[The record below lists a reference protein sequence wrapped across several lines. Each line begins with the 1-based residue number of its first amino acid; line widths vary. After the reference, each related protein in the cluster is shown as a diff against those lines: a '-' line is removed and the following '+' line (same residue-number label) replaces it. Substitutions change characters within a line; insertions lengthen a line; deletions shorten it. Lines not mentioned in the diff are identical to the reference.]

1 MNFRTIGLVIG
12 REYNTRVR
20 KKSFLILTFVVPI
33 LFAALCFLP
42 SLIML
47 NTKDKTKEVAV
58 VDRSGIVMPF
68 LENGQ
73 AANWYDYSDQDP
85 ETLKAEFDELGKD
98 ILVVVSPIDSEK
110 SVSVSTF
117 SKKPAGV
124 DFASALSS
132 RVSDAVE
139 DYRIKSYDIKG
150 LDEILSDVRANVHVQ
165 EFTLG
170 EDGKETIS
178 ESGIYTIISMV
189 LGMLIYMFVA
199 MFSAM
204 VMSSVIEEK
213 SSRVVEVLVSSVK
226 SIDLM
231 FGKIIGVALVALTQF
246 ALWIVL
252 TLAILGIGGVA
263 FGPKLM
269 DKAAASPEQMAQ
281 ISEMAGSGMS
291 IGGYHIE
298 DTIAMMQDGSLK
310 TILTTLSNIPWGQ
323 LLIAFLI
330 YFILGYLLYAS
341 MFAAVGS
348 AVENEAD
355 STQLQLPVTIPLI
368 IGFFIALMAMK
379 NPYSPV
385 VWWGSMIPFTSP
397 IVMLARIPYGVV
409 PVWELL
415 LSIGILV
422 VTFAFIAWASAKIY
436 RAGILIFGKKS
447 TWADLWKW
455 LKQK

>member
-1 MNFRTIGLVIG
+1 MNFKTIGLVIG

-33 LFAALCFLP
+33 LFAAMMVLP

-47 NTKDKTKEVAV
+47 NTKEKTKEVAV
-58 VDRSGIVMPF
+58 VDQSGIVMPF

-73 AANWYDYSDQDP
+73 AANWYDYSSEDP
-85 ETLKAEFDELGKD
+85 EEMKGRLDELGKD
-98 ILVVVSPIDSEK
+98 ILVVISPLDSVN
-110 SVSVSTF
+110 SVSVSTY
-117 SKKPAGV
+117 STKPAGV
-124 DFASALSS
+124 DFAESLSG

-139 DYRIKSYDIKG
+139 DYRIKSYNIKG
-150 LDEILSDVRANVHVQ
+150 LDEILSNVKARIHVQ

-178 ESGIYTIISMV
+178 ESGIFMIVSMV
-189 LGMLIYMFVA
+189 LGMLIYIFVA
-199 MFSAM
+199 MFSGM
-204 VMSSVIEEK
+204 VMGSVIEEK

-252 TLAILGIGGVA
+252 TFAIVGIGGAA
-263 FGPKLM
+263 FGPKLLQKM
-269 DKAAASPEQMAQ
+269 QGSNTMEQTAQMATMGTGFNM
-281 ISEMAGSGMS
+281 EEAV
-291 IGGYHIE
+291 
-298 DTIAMMQDGSLK
+298 AMMEDSGLK
-310 TILTTLSNIPWGQ
+310 TILTTLGNIHWGQ
-323 LLIAFLI
+323 LIIAFLV
-330 YFILGYLLYAS
+330 YFVLGYLLYAS
-341 MFAAVGS
+341 LFAAVGS
-348 AVENEAD
+348 AVENESD
-355 STQLQLPVTIPLI
+355 SQQLQLPITIPLI
-368 IGFFIALMAMK
+368 IGFFIALMAMR
-379 NPYSPV
+379 NPYSQV

-397 IVMLARIPYGVV
+397 IVMLARIPYGV
-409 PVWELL
+409 PGWELI
-415 LSIGILV
+415 LSIAILIA
-422 VTFAFIAWASAKIY
+422 TFALCAWASAKIY

>member
-1 MNFRTIGLVIG
+1 MNFKTIGLVIG

-33 LFAALCFLP
+33 LFAAMCFLP

-47 NTKDKTKEVAV
+47 NTKEKTKEVAV
-58 VDRSGIVMPF
+58 VDQSGIVLPF

-73 AANWYDYSDQDP
+73 AANWYDFSAEDP
-85 ETLKAEFDELGKD
+85 EELKGRLDELGQD
-98 ILVVVSPIDSEK
+98 ILVVISPLDEEN
-110 SVSVSTF
+110 SVSVATYST
-117 SKKPAGV
+117 KPAGV
-124 DFASALSS
+124 DFAENLSG

-139 DYRIKSYDIKG
+139 DYRIKSYNIKG
-150 LDEILSDVRANVHVQ
+150 LDEILSSVKARIHVQ

-178 ESGIYTIISMV
+178 ESGIFMIISMI

-199 MFSAM
+199 MFSGM

-252 TLAILGIGGVA
+252 TVAIVGIGGAA
-263 FGPKLM
+263 FGPKLLQKVQST
-269 DKAAASPEQMAQ
+269 DAIEQTAQMAT
-281 ISEMAGSGMS
+281 MGTGFHM
-291 IGGYHIE
+291 E
-298 DTIAMMQDGSLK
+298 DALAMMEDSSLK
-310 TILTTLSNIPWGQ
+310 TILTTLGNIHWGQ
-323 LLIAFLI
+323 LILAFLV
-330 YFILGYLLYAS
+330 YFILGYLLYS
-341 MFAAVGS
+341 SLFAAVGS
-348 AVENEAD
+348 AVENESD
-355 STQLQLPVTIPLI
+355 SQQLQLPITIPLI
-368 IGFFIALMAMK
+368 LGFFIALMAMR

-385 VWWGSMIPFTSP
+385 VFWGSMIPFTSP
-397 IVMLARIPYGVV
+397 IVMLARIPYGVAT
-409 PVWELL
+409 WELI
-415 LSIGILV
+415 LSIAILIA
-422 VTFAFIAWASAKIY
+422 TFAVCAWASAKIY

-447 TWADLWKW
+447 SWADLWKW

>member
-1 MNFRTIGLVIG
+1 MNFKTIGLVIG

-33 LFAALCFLP
+33 LFAAMCFLP

-47 NTKDKTKEVAV
+47 NTKEKTKEVAV
-58 VDRSGIVMPF
+58 VDQSGIVLPF

-73 AANWYDYSDQDP
+73 AANWYDFSAEDP
-85 ETLKAEFDELGKD
+85 EELKGRLDELGKD
-98 ILVVVSPIDSEK
+98 ILVVISPLDEEN
-110 SVSVSTF
+110 SVSVATYST
-117 SKKPAGV
+117 KPAGV
-124 DFASALSS
+124 DFAENLSG

-139 DYRIKSYDIKG
+139 DYRIKSYNIKG
-150 LDEILSDVRANVHVQ
+150 LDEILSSVKARIHVQ

-178 ESGIYTIISMV
+178 ESGIFMIISMV

-199 MFSAM
+199 MFSGM

-252 TLAILGIGGVA
+252 TVAIVGIGGAA
-263 FGPKLM
+263 FGPKLLQKVQGT
-269 DKAAASPEQMAQ
+269 DAIEQTAQMATMGTGFQ
-281 ISEMAGSGMS
+281 M
-291 IGGYHIE
+291 E
-298 DTIAMMQDGSLK
+298 DALAMMEDSSLK
-310 TILTTLSNIPWGQ
+310 TILTTLGNIHWGQ
-323 LLIAFLI
+323 LILAFLV
-330 YFILGYLLYAS
+330 YFILGYLLYS
-341 MFAAVGS
+341 SLFAAVGS
-348 AVENEAD
+348 AVENESD
-355 STQLQLPVTIPLI
+355 SQQLQLPITIPLI
-368 IGFFIALMAMK
+368 LGFFIALMAMR

-385 VWWGSMIPFTSP
+385 VFWGSMIPFTSP
-397 IVMLARIPYGVV
+397 IVMLARIPYGVAT
-409 PVWELL
+409 WELI
-415 LSIGILV
+415 LSIAILIA
-422 VTFAFIAWASAKIY
+422 TFAVCAWASAKIY

-447 TWADLWKW
+447 SWADLWKW

>member
-1 MNFRTIGLVIG
+1 MNFKTIGLVIG

-33 LFAALCFLP
+33 LFAAMMVLP

-47 NTKDKTKEVAV
+47 NTKEKTKEVAV
-58 VDRSGIVMPF
+58 VDQSGIVMPF

-73 AANWYDYSDQDP
+73 AANWYDYSTEDP
-85 ETLKAEFDELGKD
+85 EELKGRLDELGKD
-98 ILVVVSPIDSEK
+98 ILVVISPLDSAS
-110 SVSVSTF
+110 SVSVATYST
-117 SKKPAGV
+117 KPAGV
-124 DFASALSS
+124 DFAESLSG

-139 DYRIKSYDIKG
+139 DYRIKSYNIKG
-150 LDEILSDVRANVHVQ
+150 LDEILSNVKARIHVQ

-178 ESGIYTIISMV
+178 ESGIFMIISMV
-189 LGMLIYMFVA
+189 LGMLIYIFVA
-199 MFSAM
+199 MFSGM
-204 VMSSVIEEK
+204 VMGSVIEEK

-252 TLAILGIGGVA
+252 TFAIVGIGGAA
-263 FGPKLM
+263 FGPKLLQKM
-269 DKAAASPEQMAQ
+269 QGSDAMEQTAQMAAMGTGFNIQ
-281 ISEMAGSGMS
+281 DAVATMEDSG
-291 IGGYHIE
+291 
-298 DTIAMMQDGSLK
+298 LK
-310 TILTTLSNIPWGQ
+310 TILTTLGNIHWGQ
-323 LLIAFLI
+323 LIIAFLV
-330 YFILGYLLYAS
+330 YFVLGYLLYAS
-341 MFAAVGS
+341 LFAAVGS
-348 AVENEAD
+348 AVENESD
-355 STQLQLPVTIPLI
+355 SQQLQLPITIPLI
-368 IGFFIALMAMK
+368 IGFFIALMAMR
-379 NPYSPV
+379 NPYSQV

-397 IVMLARIPYGVV
+397 IVMLARIPYGV
-409 PVWELL
+409 PGWELI
-415 LSIGILV
+415 LSVAILIA
-422 VTFAFIAWASAKIY
+422 TFALCAWASAKIY

>member
-20 KKSFLILTFVVPI
+20 KKSFLVLTFVVPV

-42 SLIML
+42 SIIML
-47 NTKDKTKEVAV
+47 NTKEKTKEVAV
-58 VDRSGIVMPF
+58 IDRSGIVLPF
-68 LENGQ
+68 LQNGE
-73 AANWYDYSDQDP
+73 AANWYDYSSQDP
-85 ETLKAEFDELGKD
+85 EEMKGRLEELGKD
-98 ILVVVSPIDSEK
+98 ILVVVSPIDSAK

-117 SKKPAGV
+117 SRKPAGV
-124 DFASALSS
+124 DFAENLSG

-139 DYRIKSYDIKG
+139 DYRIKSYDISG
-150 LDEILSDVRANVHVQ
+150 LEDILSSVRAKVHVQ

-170 EDGKETIS
+170 EDGRETIS
-178 ESGIYTIISMV
+178 ESGIYMIVSMV

-199 MFSAM
+199 LFSGM

-252 TLAILGIGGVA
+252 TLAIVGIGGAA
-263 FGPKLM
+263 FGPRMLQKAQGSM
-269 DKAAASPEQMAQ
+269 DASQVAEMAAAGTGFHM
-281 ISEMAGSGMS
+281 
-291 IGGYHIE
+291 E
-298 DTIAMMQDGSLK
+298 DAIATMQDGGLK
-310 TILTTLSNIPWGQ
+310 TVLTTLGNIPWAQ
-323 LLIAFLI
+323 LILAFVV
-330 YFILGYLLYAS
+330 YFLLGYLLYAS
-341 MFAAVGS
+341 LFAAVGS

-355 STQLQLPVTIPLI
+355 SNQLQLPVTIPLL
-368 IGFFIALMAMK
+368 IGFFIALMAMR
-379 NPYSPV
+379 NPYSQV

-397 IVMLARIPYGVV
+397 IVMLARIPYGV
-409 PVWELL
+409 PIWELL
-415 LSIGILV
+415 VSIAVLV
-422 VTFAFIAWASAKIY
+422 ATFALCAWASAKIY
-436 RAGILIFGKKS
+436 RAGILVFGKKS

>member
-1 MNFRTIGLVIG
+1 MNFKTIGLVIG

-33 LFAALCFLP
+33 LFAAMCFLP

-47 NTKDKTKEVAV
+47 NTKEKTKEVAV
-58 VDRSGIVMPF
+58 VDQSGIVMPF

-73 AANWYDYSDQDP
+73 AANWYDFSTEDP
-85 ETLKAEFDELGKD
+85 EELKGRLDELGKD
-98 ILVVVSPIDSEK
+98 ILVVISPLDSVN
-110 SVSVSTF
+110 SVSVSTY
-117 SKKPAGV
+117 STKPAGV
-124 DFASALSS
+124 DFAESLSG

-150 LDEILSDVRANVHVQ
+150 LDKILSDVKARIHVQ

-178 ESGIYTIISMV
+178 ESGIFMIISMV
-189 LGMLIYMFVA
+189 LGMLIYMFIA
-199 MFSAM
+199 MFSGM
-204 VMSSVIEEK
+204 VMGSVIEEK

-252 TLAILGIGGVA
+252 TFAIVGIGGAA
-263 FGPKLM
+263 FGPKLLQKM
-269 DKAAASPEQMAQ
+269 QGSNTMEQTAQMATMGTGFNM
-281 ISEMAGSGMS
+281 EEAV
-291 IGGYHIE
+291 
-298 DTIAMMQDGSLK
+298 AMMEDSGLK
-310 TILTTLSNIPWGQ
+310 TILTTLGNIHWGQ
-323 LLIAFLI
+323 LIIAFLV
-330 YFILGYLLYAS
+330 YFVLGYLLYAS
-341 MFAAVGS
+341 LFAAVGS
-348 AVENEAD
+348 AVENESD
-355 STQLQLPVTIPLI
+355 SQQLQLPITIPLI
-368 IGFFIALMAMK
+368 IGFFIALMAMR
-379 NPYSPV
+379 NPYSQV

-397 IVMLARIPYGVV
+397 IVMLARIPYGV
-409 PVWELL
+409 PGWELI
-415 LSIGILV
+415 LSIAILIA
-422 VTFAFIAWASAKIY
+422 TFALCAWASAKIY

>member
-1 MNFRTIGLVIG
+1 MNFKTIGLVIG

-20 KKSFLILTFVVPI
+20 KKSFLILTFVVPV
-33 LFAALCFLP
+33 LFAAMCFLP

-47 NTKDKTKEVAV
+47 NTKEKTKEVAV
-58 VDRSGIVMPF
+58 VDQSGIVLPF

-73 AANWYDYSDQDP
+73 AANWYDFSSEDP
-85 ETLKAEFDELGKD
+85 EELKGRLDELGKD
-98 ILVVVSPIDSEK
+98 ILVVISPLDEEN
-110 SVSVSTF
+110 SVSVATYST
-117 SKKPAGV
+117 KPAGV
-124 DFASALSS
+124 DFAENLSG

-150 LDEILSDVRANVHVQ
+150 LDEILSSVKARIHVQ

-178 ESGIYTIISMV
+178 ESGIFMIISMV

-199 MFSAM
+199 MFSGM

-252 TLAILGIGGVA
+252 TVAIVGIGGAA
-263 FGPKLM
+263 FGPKLLQKVQGT
-269 DKAAASPEQMAQ
+269 DAIEQTAQMAT
-281 ISEMAGSGMS
+281 MGTGFHM
-291 IGGYHIE
+291 E
-298 DTIAMMQDGSLK
+298 DALAMMEDSSLK
-310 TILTTLSNIPWGQ
+310 TILTTLGNIHWGQ
-323 LLIAFLI
+323 LILAFLV
-330 YFILGYLLYAS
+330 YFILGYLLYS
-341 MFAAVGS
+341 SLFAAVGS
-348 AVENEAD
+348 AVENESD
-355 STQLQLPVTIPLI
+355 SQQLQLPITIPLI
-368 IGFFIALMAMK
+368 IGFFIALMAMR
-379 NPYSPV
+379 NPYSQV

-397 IVMLARIPYGVV
+397 IVMLARIPYGV
-409 PVWELL
+409 PTWEII
-415 LSIGILV
+415 LSAAILIA
-422 VTFAFIAWASAKIY
+422 TFALCAWASAKIY

-447 TWADLWKW
+447 SWADLWKW

>member
-1 MNFRTIGLVIG
+1 MNFKTIGLVIG

-33 LFAALCFLP
+33 LFAAMCFLP

-47 NTKDKTKEVAV
+47 NTKEKTKEVAV
-58 VDRSGIVMPF
+58 VDQSGIVMPF

-73 AANWYDYSDQDP
+73 AANWYDFSTEDP
-85 ETLKAEFDELGKD
+85 EELKGRLDELGKD
-98 ILVVVSPIDSEK
+98 ILVVISPLDSVN
-110 SVSVSTF
+110 SVSVSTY
-117 SKKPAGV
+117 STKPAGV
-124 DFASALSS
+124 DFAESLSG

-150 LDEILSDVRANVHVQ
+150 LDKILSDVKARIHVQ

-178 ESGIYTIISMV
+178 ESGIFMIISMV
-189 LGMLIYMFVA
+189 LGMLIYMFIA
-199 MFSAM
+199 MFSGM
-204 VMSSVIEEK
+204 VMGSVIEEK

-252 TLAILGIGGVA
+252 TFAIVGIGGAA
-263 FGPKLM
+263 FGPKLLQKM
-269 DKAAASPEQMAQ
+269 QGSNTMEQTAQMATMGTGFNM
-281 ISEMAGSGMS
+281 E
-291 IGGYHIE
+291 E
-298 DTIAMMQDGSLK
+298 TVAMMEDSGLK
-310 TILTTLSNIPWGQ
+310 TILTTLGNIHWGQ
-323 LLIAFLI
+323 LILAFLV
-330 YFILGYLLYAS
+330 YFVLGYLLYAS
-341 MFAAVGS
+341 LFAAVGS
-348 AVENEAD
+348 AVENESD
-355 STQLQLPVTIPLI
+355 SQQLQLPITIPLI
-368 IGFFIALMAMK
+368 IGFFIALMAMR
-379 NPYSPV
+379 NPYSQV

-397 IVMLARIPYGVV
+397 IVMLARIPYGV
-409 PVWELL
+409 PGWELI
-415 LSIGILV
+415 LSIAILIA
-422 VTFAFIAWASAKIY
+422 TFALCAWASAKIY

>member
-1 MNFRTIGLVIG
+1 MNFKTIGLVIG

-33 LFAALCFLP
+33 LFAAMMVLP

-47 NTKDKTKEVAV
+47 NTKEKTKEVAV
-58 VDRSGIVMPF
+58 VDQSGIVMPF

-73 AANWYDYSDQDP
+73 AANWYDYSTEDP
-85 ETLKAEFDELGKD
+85 EELKGRLDELGKD
-98 ILVVVSPIDSEK
+98 ILVVISPLDSAS
-110 SVSVSTF
+110 SVSVATYST
-117 SKKPAGV
+117 KPAGV
-124 DFASALSS
+124 DFAESLSG

-139 DYRIKSYDIKG
+139 DYRIKSYNIKG
-150 LDEILSDVRANVHVQ
+150 LDEILSNVKARIHVQ

-178 ESGIYTIISMV
+178 ESGIFMIVSMV
-189 LGMLIYMFVA
+189 LGMLIYIFVA
-199 MFSAM
+199 MFSGM
-204 VMSSVIEEK
+204 VMGSVIEEK

-252 TLAILGIGGVA
+252 TLAIVGIGGAA
-263 FGPKLM
+263 FGPKLLQKM
-269 DKAAASPEQMAQ
+269 QGSDAMEQTAQMAAMGTGFNIQ
-281 ISEMAGSGMS
+281 DAVATM
-291 IGGYHIE
+291 E
-298 DTIAMMQDGSLK
+298 DSSLK
-310 TILTTLSNIPWGQ
+310 TILTTLGNIHWGQ
-323 LLIAFLI
+323 LIIAFLV
-330 YFILGYLLYAS
+330 YFVLGYLLYAS
-341 MFAAVGS
+341 LFAAVGS
-348 AVENEAD
+348 AVENESD
-355 STQLQLPVTIPLI
+355 SQQLQLPITIPLI
-368 IGFFIALMAMK
+368 IGFFIALMAMR
-379 NPYSPV
+379 NPYSQV

-397 IVMLARIPYGVV
+397 IVMLARIPYGV
-409 PVWELL
+409 PGWELI
-415 LSIGILV
+415 LSVAILIA
-422 VTFAFIAWASAKIY
+422 TFALCAWASAKIY

>member
-1 MNFRTIGLVIG
+1 MNFKTIGLVIG

-33 LFAALCFLP
+33 LFAAMMVLP

-47 NTKDKTKEVAV
+47 NTKEKTKEVAV
-58 VDRSGIVMPF
+58 VDQSGIVMPF

-73 AANWYDYSDQDP
+73 AANWYDYSTEDP
-85 ETLKAEFDELGKD
+85 EELKGRLDELGKD
-98 ILVVVSPIDSEK
+98 ILVVISPLDSAS
-110 SVSVSTF
+110 SVSVATYST
-117 SKKPAGV
+117 KPAGV
-124 DFASALSS
+124 DFAESLSG

-139 DYRIKSYDIKG
+139 DYRIKSYNIKG
-150 LDEILSDVRANVHVQ
+150 LDEILSNVKARIHVQ

-178 ESGIYTIISMV
+178 ESGIFMIISMV
-189 LGMLIYMFVA
+189 LGMLIYIFVA
-199 MFSAM
+199 MFSGM
-204 VMSSVIEEK
+204 VMGSVIEEK

-252 TLAILGIGGVA
+252 TLAIVGIGGAA
-263 FGPKLM
+263 FGPKLLQKM
-269 DKAAASPEQMAQ
+269 QGSDAMEQTAQMAAMGTGFNIQ
-281 ISEMAGSGMS
+281 DAVATMEDSG
-291 IGGYHIE
+291 
-298 DTIAMMQDGSLK
+298 LK
-310 TILTTLSNIPWGQ
+310 TILTTLGNIHWGQ
-323 LLIAFLI
+323 LILAFLV
-330 YFILGYLLYAS
+330 YFVLGYLLYS
-341 MFAAVGS
+341 SLFAAVGS
-348 AVENEAD
+348 AVENESD
-355 STQLQLPVTIPLI
+355 SQQLQLPITIPLV
-368 IGFFIALMAMK
+368 IGFFIALMAMR
-379 NPYSPV
+379 NPYSQV

-397 IVMLARIPYGVV
+397 IVMLARIPYGV
-409 PVWELL
+409 PGWELI
-415 LSIGILV
+415 LSIAILIA
-422 VTFAFIAWASAKIY
+422 TFALCAWASAKIY

>member
-1 MNFRTIGLVIG
+1 MNFKTIGLVIG

-33 LFAALCFLP
+33 LFAAMMVLP

-47 NTKDKTKEVAV
+47 NTKEKTKEVAV
-58 VDRSGIVMPF
+58 VDQSGIVMPF

-73 AANWYDYSDQDP
+73 AANWYDYSTEDP
-85 ETLKAEFDELGKD
+85 EELKGRLDELGKD
-98 ILVVVSPIDSEK
+98 ILVVISPLDSAS
-110 SVSVSTF
+110 SVSVATYST
-117 SKKPAGV
+117 KPAGV
-124 DFASALSS
+124 DFAESLSG

-139 DYRIKSYDIKG
+139 DYRIKSYNIKG
-150 LDEILSDVRANVHVQ
+150 LDEILSNVKARIHVQ

-178 ESGIYTIISMV
+178 ESGIFMIISMV
-189 LGMLIYMFVA
+189 LGMLIYIFVA
-199 MFSAM
+199 MFSGM
-204 VMSSVIEEK
+204 VMGSVIEEK

-252 TLAILGIGGVA
+252 TLAIVGIGGAA
-263 FGPKLM
+263 FGPKLLQKM
-269 DKAAASPEQMAQ
+269 QGSDAMEQTAQMAAMGTGFNIQ
-281 ISEMAGSGMS
+281 DAVATMEDSG
-291 IGGYHIE
+291 
-298 DTIAMMQDGSLK
+298 LK
-310 TILTTLSNIPWGQ
+310 TILTTLGNIHWGQ
-323 LLIAFLI
+323 LIIAFLV
-330 YFILGYLLYAS
+330 YFVLGYLLYAS
-341 MFAAVGS
+341 LFAAVGS
-348 AVENEAD
+348 AVENESD
-355 STQLQLPVTIPLI
+355 SQQLQLPITIPLI
-368 IGFFIALMAMK
+368 IGFFIALMAMR
-379 NPYSPV
+379 NPYSQV

-397 IVMLARIPYGVV
+397 IVMLARIPYGV
-409 PVWELL
+409 PGWELI
-415 LSIGILV
+415 LSVAILIA
-422 VTFAFIAWASAKIY
+422 TFALCAWASAKIY

>member
-1 MNFRTIGLVIG
+1 MNFKTIGLVIG

-33 LFAALCFLP
+33 LFAAMMVLP

-47 NTKDKTKEVAV
+47 NTKEKTKEVAV
-58 VDRSGIVMPF
+58 VDQSGIVMPF

-73 AANWYDYSDQDP
+73 AANWYDYSTEDP
-85 ETLKAEFDELGKD
+85 EELKGRLDELGKD
-98 ILVVVSPIDSEK
+98 ILVVISPLDSAS
-110 SVSVSTF
+110 SVSVATYST
-117 SKKPAGV
+117 KPAGV
-124 DFASALSS
+124 DFAESLSG

-139 DYRIKSYDIKG
+139 DYRIKSYNIKG
-150 LDEILSDVRANVHVQ
+150 LDEILSNVKARIHVQ

-178 ESGIYTIISMV
+178 ESGIFMIVSMV
-189 LGMLIYMFVA
+189 LGMLIYIFVA
-199 MFSAM
+199 MFSGM
-204 VMSSVIEEK
+204 VMGSVIEEK

-252 TLAILGIGGVA
+252 TFAIVGIGGAA
-263 FGPKLM
+263 FGPKLLQKM
-269 DKAAASPEQMAQ
+269 QGSDAMEQTAQMAAMGTGFNIQ
-281 ISEMAGSGMS
+281 DAVATM
-291 IGGYHIE
+291 E
-298 DTIAMMQDGSLK
+298 DSSLK
-310 TILTTLSNIPWGQ
+310 TILTTLGNIHWGQ
-323 LLIAFLI
+323 LILAFLV
-330 YFILGYLLYAS
+330 YFVLGYLLYS
-341 MFAAVGS
+341 SLFAAVGS
-348 AVENEAD
+348 AVENESD
-355 STQLQLPVTIPLI
+355 SQQLQLPITIPLV
-368 IGFFIALMAMK
+368 IGFFIALMAMR
-379 NPYSPV
+379 NPYSQV

-397 IVMLARIPYGVV
+397 IVMLARIPYGV
-409 PVWELL
+409 PGWELL
-415 LSIGILV
+415 LSVAILIA
-422 VTFAFIAWASAKIY
+422 TFALCAWASAKIY

>member
-1 MNFRTIGLVIG
+1 MNFKTIGLVIG

-33 LFAALCFLP
+33 LFAAMMVLP

-47 NTKDKTKEVAV
+47 NTKEKTKEVAV
-58 VDRSGIVMPF
+58 VDQSGIVMPF

-73 AANWYDYSDQDP
+73 AANWYDYSSEDP
-85 ETLKAEFDELGKD
+85 EEMKGRLDELGKD
-98 ILVVVSPIDSEK
+98 ILVVISPLDSVN
-110 SVSVSTF
+110 SVSVSTY
-117 SKKPAGV
+117 STKPAGV
-124 DFASALSS
+124 DFAESLSG

-139 DYRIKSYDIKG
+139 DYRIKSYNIKG
-150 LDEILSDVRANVHVQ
+150 LDEILSNVKARIHVQ

-178 ESGIYTIISMV
+178 ESGIFMIVSMV
-189 LGMLIYMFVA
+189 LGMLIYIFVA
-199 MFSAM
+199 MFSGM
-204 VMSSVIEEK
+204 VMGSVIEEK

-252 TLAILGIGGVA
+252 TFAIVGIGGAA
-263 FGPKLM
+263 FGPKLLQKM
-269 DKAAASPEQMAQ
+269 QGGDAMEQTAQMAAMGTGFNIQ
-281 ISEMAGSGMS
+281 DAVATMEDSG
-291 IGGYHIE
+291 
-298 DTIAMMQDGSLK
+298 LK
-310 TILTTLSNIPWGQ
+310 TILTTLGNIHWGQ
-323 LLIAFLI
+323 LIIAFLV
-330 YFILGYLLYAS
+330 YFVLGYLLYAS
-341 MFAAVGS
+341 LFAAVGS
-348 AVENEAD
+348 AVENESD
-355 STQLQLPVTIPLI
+355 SQQLQLPITIPLI
-368 IGFFIALMAMK
+368 IGFFIALMAMR
-379 NPYSPV
+379 NPYSQV

-397 IVMLARIPYGVV
+397 IVMLARIPYGV
-409 PVWELL
+409 PGWEII
-415 LSIGILV
+415 LSIAILIA
-422 VTFAFIAWASAKIY
+422 TFALCAWASAKIY

>member
-1 MNFRTIGLVIG
+1 MNFKTIGLVIG

-33 LFAALCFLP
+33 LFAAMCFLP

-47 NTKDKTKEVAV
+47 NTKEKTKEVAV
-58 VDRSGIVMPF
+58 VDQSGIVLPF

-73 AANWYDYSDQDP
+73 AANWYDFSAEDP
-85 ETLKAEFDELGKD
+85 EELKGRLDELGKD
-98 ILVVVSPIDSEK
+98 ILVVISPLDEEN
-110 SVSVSTF
+110 SVSVATYST
-117 SKKPAGV
+117 KPAGV
-124 DFASALSS
+124 DFAENLSG

-139 DYRIKSYDIKG
+139 DYRIKSYNIKG
-150 LDEILSDVRANVHVQ
+150 LDEILSSVKARIHVQ

-178 ESGIYTIISMV
+178 ESGIFMIISMI

-199 MFSAM
+199 MFSGM

-252 TLAILGIGGVA
+252 TVAIVGIGGAA
-263 FGPKLM
+263 FGPKLLQKVQST
-269 DKAAASPEQMAQ
+269 DAIEQTAQMAT
-281 ISEMAGSGMS
+281 MGTGFHM
-291 IGGYHIE
+291 E
-298 DTIAMMQDGSLK
+298 DALAMMEDSSLK
-310 TILTTLSNIPWGQ
+310 TILTTLGNIHWGQ
-323 LLIAFLI
+323 LILAFLV
-330 YFILGYLLYAS
+330 YFILGYLLYS
-341 MFAAVGS
+341 SLFAAVGS
-348 AVENEAD
+348 AVENESD
-355 STQLQLPVTIPLI
+355 SQQLQLPITIPLI
-368 IGFFIALMAMK
+368 LGFFIALMAMR

-385 VWWGSMIPFTSP
+385 VFWGSMIPFTSP
-397 IVMLARIPYGVV
+397 IVMLARIPYGVAT
-409 PVWELL
+409 WELI
-415 LSIGILV
+415 LSIAILIA
-422 VTFAFIAWASAKIY
+422 TFAVCAWASAKIY

-447 TWADLWKW
+447 SWADLWKW

>member
-1 MNFRTIGLVIG
+1 MNFKTIGLVIG

-33 LFAALCFLP
+33 LFAAMMVLP

-47 NTKDKTKEVAV
+47 NTKEKTKEVAV
-58 VDRSGIVMPF
+58 VDQSGIVMPF

-73 AANWYDYSDQDP
+73 AANWYDYSSEDP
-85 ETLKAEFDELGKD
+85 EEMKGRLDELGKD
-98 ILVVVSPIDSEK
+98 ILVVISPLDSVN
-110 SVSVSTF
+110 SVSVSTY
-117 SKKPAGV
+117 STKPAGV
-124 DFASALSS
+124 DFAESLSG

-139 DYRIKSYDIKG
+139 DYRIKSYNIKG
-150 LDEILSDVRANVHVQ
+150 LDEILSNVKARIHVQ

-178 ESGIYTIISMV
+178 ESGIFMIVSMV
-189 LGMLIYMFVA
+189 LGMLIYIFVA
-199 MFSAM
+199 MFSGM
-204 VMSSVIEEK
+204 VMGSVIEEK

-252 TLAILGIGGVA
+252 TFAIVGIGGAA
-263 FGPKLM
+263 FGPKLLQKM
-269 DKAAASPEQMAQ
+269 QGSNAMEQTAQMAT
-281 ISEMAGSGMS
+281 MGTGFHM
-291 IGGYHIE
+291 E
-298 DTIAMMQDGSLK
+298 DAIAMMEDSSLK
-310 TILTTLSNIPWGQ
+310 TILTTLGNIHWGQ
-323 LLIAFLI
+323 LILAFLV
-330 YFILGYLLYAS
+330 YFVLGYLLYS
-341 MFAAVGS
+341 SLFAAVGS
-348 AVENEAD
+348 AVENESD
-355 STQLQLPVTIPLI
+355 SQQLQLPITIPLV
-368 IGFFIALMAMK
+368 IGFFIAIMAMR
-379 NPYSPV
+379 NPYSQV

-397 IVMLARIPYGVV
+397 IVMLARIPYGV
-409 PVWELL
+409 PGWELI
-415 LSIGILV
+415 LSIAILIA
-422 VTFAFIAWASAKIY
+422 TFALCAWASAKIY

>member
-1 MNFRTIGLVIG
+1 MNFKTIGLVIG

-33 LFAALCFLP
+33 LFAAMCFLP

-47 NTKDKTKEVAV
+47 NTKEKTKEVAV
-58 VDRSGIVMPF
+58 VDQSGIVLPF

-73 AANWYDYSDQDP
+73 AANWYDFSAEDP
-85 ETLKAEFDELGKD
+85 EELKGRLDELGKD
-98 ILVVVSPIDSEK
+98 ILVVISPLDEEN
-110 SVSVSTF
+110 SVSVATYST
-117 SKKPAGV
+117 KPAGV
-124 DFASALSS
+124 DFAENLSG

-150 LDEILSDVRANVHVQ
+150 LDEILSSVKARIHVQ

-178 ESGIYTIISMV
+178 ESGIFMIISMV

-199 MFSAM
+199 MFSGM

-252 TLAILGIGGVA
+252 TVAIVGIGGAA
-263 FGPKLM
+263 FGPKLLQKVQGT
-269 DKAAASPEQMAQ
+269 DAIEQTAQMAT
-281 ISEMAGSGMS
+281 MGTGFHM
-291 IGGYHIE
+291 E
-298 DTIAMMQDGSLK
+298 DALAMMEDSSLK
-310 TILTTLSNIPWGQ
+310 TILTTLGNIHWGQ
-323 LLIAFLI
+323 LILAFLV
-330 YFILGYLLYAS
+330 YFILGYLLYS
-341 MFAAVGS
+341 SLFAAVGS
-348 AVENEAD
+348 AVENESD
-355 STQLQLPVTIPLI
+355 SQQLQLPITIPLI
-368 IGFFIALMAMK
+368 LGFFIALMAMR

-385 VWWGSMIPFTSP
+385 VFWGSMIPFTSP
-397 IVMLARIPYGVV
+397 IVMLARIPYGVAT
-409 PVWELL
+409 WELI
-415 LSIGILV
+415 LSIAILIA
-422 VTFAFIAWASAKIY
+422 TFAVCAWASAKIY

-447 TWADLWKW
+447 SWADLWKW

>member
-1 MNFRTIGLVIG
+1 MNLRTIGLVIG

-20 KKSFLILTFVVPI
+20 KKSFLVLTFVVPI

-42 SLIML
+42 TIIMMH
-47 NTKDKTKEVAV
+47 TKEQTKEVAV
-58 VDRSGIVMPF
+58 VDRSGIVLPF
-68 LENGQ
+68 LENGE
-73 AANWYDYSDQDP
+73 AANYYDFSSSDPDS
-85 ETLKAEFDELGKD
+85 LKNQLDAIGKD
-98 ILVVVSPIDSEK
+98 ILVVVSPLDSTA
-110 SVSVSTF
+110 SVTVQTF

-124 DFASALSS
+124 DFAENLANRAS
-132 RVSDAVE
+132 RAVE
-139 DYRIKSYDIKG
+139 DYRIKSYGIEG
-150 LDEILSDVRANVHVQ
+150 LDKIMEDVKAKISVR
-165 EFTLG
+165 EYSLG
-170 EDGKETIS
+170 EDGKETVS
-178 ESGIYTIISMV
+178 ESGIYMIISMV
-189 LGMLIYMFVA
+189 LGMLIYMFIA
-199 MFSAM
+199 MFSGM

-252 TLAILGIGGVA
+252 TAAIVGIGGAA
-263 FGPKLM
+263 FGPRLLQGM
-269 DKAAASPEQMAQ
+269 QGDAASQMT
-281 ISEMAGSGMS
+281 EMAVSGTGFHM
-291 IGGYHIE
+291 
-298 DTIAMMQDGSLK
+298 DDAVAMMEDGSLK
-310 TILTTLSNIPWGQ
+310 TILTTLENIPWGQ
-323 LLIAFLI
+323 LIISFFI

-355 STQLQLPVTIPLI
+355 SNQLQLPITIPLL
-368 IGFFIALMAMK
+368 IGFFIALMAMR

-397 IVMLARIPYGVV
+397 IVMLARIPYGV
-409 PVWELL
+409 PFWELS
-415 LSIGILV
+415 LSIALLLL
-422 VTFAFIAWASAKIY
+422 TFALCAWASAKVY

-447 TWADLWKW
+447 SWKDLWKW

>member
-1 MNFRTIGLVIG
+1 MNFKTIGLVIG

-33 LFAALCFLP
+33 LFAAMMVLP

-47 NTKDKTKEVAV
+47 NTKEKTKEVAV
-58 VDRSGIVMPF
+58 VDQSGIVMPF

-73 AANWYDYSDQDP
+73 AANWYDYSSEDP
-85 ETLKAEFDELGKD
+85 EEMKGRLDELGKD
-98 ILVVVSPIDSEK
+98 ILVVISPLDSVN
-110 SVSVSTF
+110 SVSVSTY
-117 SKKPAGV
+117 STKPAGV
-124 DFASALSS
+124 DFAESLSG

-139 DYRIKSYDIKG
+139 DYRIKSYNIKG
-150 LDEILSDVRANVHVQ
+150 LDEILSNVKARIHVQ

-178 ESGIYTIISMV
+178 ESGVFMIVSMV
-189 LGMLIYMFVA
+189 LGMLIYIFVA
-199 MFSAM
+199 MFSGM
-204 VMSSVIEEK
+204 VMGSVIEEK

-252 TLAILGIGGVA
+252 TFAIVGIGGAA
-263 FGPKLM
+263 FGPKLLQKM
-269 DKAAASPEQMAQ
+269 QGSNTMEQTAQMATMGTGFNIQ
-281 ISEMAGSGMS
+281 DAVATMEDSG
-291 IGGYHIE
+291 
-298 DTIAMMQDGSLK
+298 LK
-310 TILTTLSNIPWGQ
+310 TILTTLGNIHWGQ
-323 LLIAFLI
+323 LIIAFLV
-330 YFILGYLLYAS
+330 YFVLGYLLYAS
-341 MFAAVGS
+341 LFAAVGS
-348 AVENEAD
+348 AVENESD
-355 STQLQLPVTIPLI
+355 SQQLQLPITIPLI
-368 IGFFIALMAMK
+368 IGFFIALMAMR
-379 NPYSPV
+379 NPYSQV

-397 IVMLARIPYGVV
+397 IVMLARIPYGV
-409 PVWELL
+409 PGWELI
-415 LSIGILV
+415 LSIAILIA
-422 VTFAFIAWASAKIY
+422 TFALCAWASAKIY

>member
-1 MNFRTIGLVIG
+1 MNFKTIGLVIG

-33 LFAALCFLP
+33 LFAAMMVLP

-47 NTKDKTKEVAV
+47 NTKEKTKEVAV
-58 VDRSGIVMPF
+58 VDQSGIVMPF

-73 AANWYDYSDQDP
+73 AANWYDYSSEDP
-85 ETLKAEFDELGKD
+85 EEMKGRLEELGKD
-98 ILVVVSPIDSEK
+98 ILVVISPLDSVN
-110 SVSVSTF
+110 SVSVSTY
-117 SKKPAGV
+117 STKPAGV
-124 DFASALSS
+124 DFAESLSG

-139 DYRIKSYDIKG
+139 DYRIKSYNIKG
-150 LDEILSDVRANVHVQ
+150 LDEILSNVKARIHVQ

-178 ESGIYTIISMV
+178 ESGIFMIVSMV
-189 LGMLIYMFVA
+189 LGMLIYIFVA
-199 MFSAM
+199 MFSGM
-204 VMSSVIEEK
+204 VMGSVIEEK

-252 TLAILGIGGVA
+252 TFAIVGIGGAA
-263 FGPKLM
+263 FGPKLLQKM
-269 DKAAASPEQMAQ
+269 QGSNAMEQTAQMAT
-281 ISEMAGSGMS
+281 MGTGFHM
-291 IGGYHIE
+291 E
-298 DTIAMMQDGSLK
+298 DAIAMMEDSSLK
-310 TILTTLSNIPWGQ
+310 TILTTLGNIHWG
-323 LLIAFLI
+323 LLILAFLV
-330 YFILGYLLYAS
+330 YFVLGYLLYS
-341 MFAAVGS
+341 SLFAAVGS
-348 AVENEAD
+348 AVENESD
-355 STQLQLPVTIPLI
+355 SQQLQLPITIPLV
-368 IGFFIALMAMK
+368 IGFFIALMAMR
-379 NPYSPV
+379 NPYSQV

-397 IVMLARIPYGVV
+397 IVMLARIPYGV
-409 PVWELL
+409 PGWELI
-415 LSIGILV
+415 LSIAILIA
-422 VTFAFIAWASAKIY
+422 TFALCAWASAKIY

>member
-1 MNFRTIGLVIG
+1 MNFKTIGLVIG

-33 LFAALCFLP
+33 LFAAMCFLP

-47 NTKDKTKEVAV
+47 NTKEKTKEVAV
-58 VDRSGIVMPF
+58 VDQSGIVLPF

-73 AANWYDYSDQDP
+73 AANWYDYSSENP
-85 ETLKAEFDELGKD
+85 EELKGRLDELGKD
-98 ILVVVSPIDSEK
+98 ILVVISPLDSAN
-110 SVSVSTF
+110 SVNVATYST
-117 SKKPAGV
+117 KPAGV
-124 DFASALSS
+124 DFAENLSG

-150 LDEILSDVRANVHVQ
+150 LDEILSSVKARIHVQ

-178 ESGIYTIISMV
+178 ESGIFMIISMV
-189 LGMLIYMFVA
+189 LGMLIYMFIA
-199 MFSAM
+199 MFSGM
-204 VMSSVIEEK
+204 VMGSVIEEK

-252 TLAILGIGGVA
+252 TLAIVGIGGAA
-263 FGPKLM
+263 FGPKLLQ
-269 DKAAASPEQMAQ
+269 KAQGNDAIGQTAQMAT
-281 ISEMAGSGMS
+281 MGSGFHM
-291 IGGYHIE
+291 E
-298 DTIAMMQDGSLK
+298 DAVAMMEDSGLK
-310 TILTTLSNIPWGQ
+310 TILTTLGNIHWGQ
-323 LLIAFLI
+323 LILAFLV

-341 MFAAVGS
+341 LFAAVGS
-348 AVENEAD
+348 AVENESD
-355 STQLQLPVTIPLI
+355 SQQLQLPITIPLI
-368 IGFFIALMAMK
+368 LGFFIALMAMR

-397 IVMLARIPYGVV
+397 IVMLARIPYGV
-409 PVWELL
+409 PGWELV
-415 LSIGILV
+415 LSIVILIA
-422 VTFAFIAWASAKIY
+422 TFALCAWASAKIY

-447 TWADLWKW
+447 SWADLWKW

>member
-1 MNFRTIGLVIG
+1 MNFKTIGLVIG

-33 LFAALCFLP
+33 LFAAMCFLP

-47 NTKDKTKEVAV
+47 NTKEKTKEVAV
-58 VDRSGIVMPF
+58 VDQSGIVLPF

-73 AANWYDYSDQDP
+73 AANWYDYSSEDP
-85 ETLKAEFDELGKD
+85 EVLKGRLDELGKD
-98 ILVVVSPIDSEK
+98 ILVVISPLDSAN
-110 SVSVSTF
+110 SVNVATYST
-117 SKKPAGV
+117 KPAGV
-124 DFASALSS
+124 DFAENLSG

-150 LDEILSDVRANVHVQ
+150 LDEILSSVKARIHVQ

-178 ESGIYTIISMV
+178 ESGIFMIISMV
-189 LGMLIYMFVA
+189 LGMLIYMFID
-199 MFSAM
+199 MFSGM
-204 VMSSVIEEK
+204 VMGSVIEEK

-252 TLAILGIGGVA
+252 TLAIVGIGGAA
-263 FGPKLM
+263 FGPKLLQ
-269 DKAAASPEQMAQ
+269 KAQGNDAIGQTAQMAT
-281 ISEMAGSGMS
+281 MGSGFHM
-291 IGGYHIE
+291 E
-298 DTIAMMQDGSLK
+298 DAVAMMEDSGLK
-310 TILTTLSNIPWGQ
+310 TILTTLGNIHWGQ
-323 LLIAFLI
+323 LILAFLV

-341 MFAAVGS
+341 LFAAVGS
-348 AVENEAD
+348 AVENESD
-355 STQLQLPVTIPLI
+355 SQQLQLPITIPLI
-368 IGFFIALMAMK
+368 LGFFIALMAMR

-397 IVMLARIPYGVV
+397 IVMLARIPYGV
-409 PVWELL
+409 PGWELV
-415 LSIGILV
+415 LSIVILIA
-422 VTFAFIAWASAKIY
+422 TFALCAWASAKIY

-447 TWADLWKW
+447 SWADLWKW